1 MEESLSYLELIKK
14 EFSCDEIDLRTYSPL
29 TLAYMGD
36 CVYDLIIRTV
46 IIGRGNRSANDLH
59 KLAVQYVKAKAQ
71 SDLIECMIAN
81 QLLSPEEESIYRRGR
96 NAKSYTKAKNADIAD
111 YSRATGLEALLGFLY
126 LANRM
131 ERAVYLVKESVRLL
145 ELHL

>member
-1 MEESLSYLELIKK
+1 
-14 EFSCDEIDLRTYSPL
+14 
-29 TLAYMGD
+29 MGD

-71 SDLIECMIAN
+71 SDLIECMLEN
-81 QLLSPEEESIYRRGR
+81 QLLSPEEESVYRRGR